1 VASCGYTD
9 RKIAS
14 RAVALALLLVPPGA
28 LLGCSNPTAPP
39 APPSGGQTLILD
51 YGEFVQN
58 VEPVLMQNGC
68 DTPGGGDC
76 HGAGIRG
83 TLELSP
89 AGAKD
94 TQFDFDQVSLQVS
107 PTTRDSSRILTR
119 PLAISAGGTPHSGT
133 KPFGSVN
140 DPGYQAIHLWIMH
153 GVLR

>member
-1 VASCGYTD
+1 METCGITD
-9 RKIAS
+9 RKAAS
-14 RAVALALLLVPPGA
+14 RAIALALMLAPPAA
-28 LLGCSNPTAPP
+28 LIGCSSPTAPP
-39 APPSGGQTLILD
+39 APPSGGQTLVLYYD
-51 YGEFVQN
+51 EFVQT

-68 DTPGGGDC
+68 DSEGGGDC

-94 TQFDFDQVSLQVS
+94 TRFDFDQVSLQVS
-107 PTTRDSSRILTR
+107 PTVRDSSRILTE
-119 PLAISAGGTPHSGT
+119 PLAISAGGTPHGS
-133 KPFGSVN
+133 KPFASVD